1 MQPAV
6 ERIYGSMADINVFAQ
21 ASSKALRSINSIAQT
36 MIMALT
42 VFQYLEAD
50 GSPLMMVLMVV
61 LFPIYPMCRKTP
73 CFSMGI

>member
-1 MQPAV
+1 
-6 ERIYGSMADINVFAQ
+6 
-21 ASSKALRSINSIAQT
+21 

-61 LFPIYPMCRKTP
+61 LFPIYTSNLSIITNANLSRQNLNVSKEFIRQMDEKEEVDGTRE
-73 CFSMGI
+73 SHRSLR